1 MLIINEITTLID
13 SLCMESTQVVLNN
26 LIVERQQGTMAVAIG
41 ISTAVSIG
49 ASIFG
54 ASAASKREKRAREEK
69 RKLTNQLET
78 LERKR
83 QTVINPYEDVSDLSE
98 MVSDLSSI
106 SSNPFAN
113 LTVATGA
120 AEMQIEEADIALANT
135 LDTLRATGASAG
147 GATALARMALES
159 KKGVSASIQ
168 QQEAQ
173 NNQMRASGEER
184 LQKVQLDEAKR
195 VQTTL
200 MSEADYQRR
209 ADVQGEIYKFET
221 QESRD
226 EQMMSRKQAQ
236 ITGAAQAE
244 SSAATAK
251 SQAIQ
256 SGISA
261 VGDGVSAFAM
271 AKKS

>member
-26 LIVERQQGTMAVAIG
+26 LIVERQQGAMPIAIG

-54 ASAASKREKRAREEK
+54 ASAASKRENRAREEK

-159 KKGVSASIQ
+159 KKGVAASIE
-168 QQEAQ
+168 QQEA
-173 NNQMRASGEER
+173 NNQKMRASGEER
-184 LQKVQLDEAKR
+184 LQGIEMTEAKR
-195 VQTTL
+195 VQNVGL
-200 MSEADYQRR
+200 SQAEKVQK
-209 ADVQGEIYKFET
+209 ADVEGAIYEFET
-221 QESRD
+221 QESRT
-226 EQMMSRKQAQ
+226 EQQLNRKQGQ
-236 ITGAAQAE
+236 IDNASQRMQSANAAKGAA
-244 SSAATAK
+244 
-251 SQAIQ
+251 IGG
-256 SGISA
+256 GISA
-261 VGDGVSAFAM
+261 VGNIFGSKAAY
-271 AKKS
+271 KG